1 MSSRTISIRLSSEL
15 IQRIDEKCV
24 TDGCCRNDFV
34 KNAINEALK
43 SENKPVSEV
52 KVTAVSY
59 DDGKTWID
67 CEKLAKN

>member
-1 MSSRTISIRLSSEL
+1 MSSRTVSIRLSSEL

-34 KNAINEALK
+34 KKAINEALK
-43 SENKPVSEV
+43 SEKSIPVMKV
-52 KVTAVSY
+52 KRVSY

-67 CEKLAKN
+67 VE

>member
-1 MSSRTISIRLSSEL
+1 MSSRTVSIRLSSEL

-34 KNAINEALK
+34 KKAIEDSLE
-43 SENKPVSEV
+43 SQKPVAEA
-52 KVTAVSY
+52 KVTKVSY

-67 CEKLAKN
+67 LK

>member
-15 IQRIDEKCV
+15 IEQIDEKCV

-34 KNAINEALK
+34 KNAINDALK
-43 SENKPVSEV
+43 EPIPMTKIKS
-52 KVTAVSY
+52 VSY

-67 CEKLAKN
+67 VENS

>member
-1 MSSRTISIRLSSEL
+1 MSSRTVSIRLSSEL

-43 SENKPVSEV
+43 SEKSIPVMKV
-52 KVTAVSY
+52 KRVSY

-67 CEKLAKN
+67 LD

>member
-1 MSSRTISIRLSSEL
+1 MSSRTVSIRLSSEL

-34 KNAINEALK
+34 KNAINDALESK
-43 SENKPVSEV
+43 KPVAEV
-52 KVTAVSY
+52 QNLRVSY

-67 CEKLAKN
+67 LK

>member
-1 MSSRTISIRLSSEL
+1 VNTRTVSIRLSSEL

-43 SENKPVSEV
+43 SEKSIPVMKV
-52 KVTAVSY
+52 KRVSY

-67 CEKLAKN
+67 VE

>member
-1 MSSRTISIRLSSEL
+1 VSSRTISIRLSSEL

-43 SENKPVSEV
+43 PENEPIPVMKV
-52 KVTAVSY
+52 KRVSY

-67 CEKLAKN
+67 IK